1 MVRLYGIIMNLS
13 NDYQNRFSGV
23 GRLYGTNALESF
35 SRARI
40 AIIGIGGVGSWCAE
54 ALARAGVG
62 HISLIDL
69 DDICVTNTNRQ
80 MHTLSTTVGQL
91 KVDVVAKRLQEI
103 NPEGEFSAV
112 ADFLTAESI
121 DKILEPGFDV
131 IIDAIDSLKNKTL
144 LAVTCDEK
152 KIPLITIGGAG
163 GKKDPTLIRK
173 GDLSE
178 STQDNLLKRL
188 KKKLRVD
195 HGFARTG
202 PMNITCV
209 YSIERAVY
217 PTGEGKTCFK
227 KDLKDKT
234 QAKLDCATGMGTVT
248 FGTGSFGFTA
258 AHCALELLAKQKP

>member
-1 MVRLYGIIMNLS
+1 MTISG
-13 NDYQNRFSGV
+13 DYQQRFSGI
-23 GRLYGTNALESF
+23 GRLYGTKALERF
-35 SRARI
+35 HGARV
-40 AIIGIGGVGSWCAE
+40 ALIGIGGVGSWCAE

-62 HISLIDL
+62 HITLIDL

-80 MHTLSTTVGQL
+80 LHTLASTVGQL
-91 KVDVVAKRLQEI
+91 KVEVVAKRLKEI
-103 NPEGEFSAV
+103 NPEGSFEAV
-112 ADFLTAESI
+112 ADFLTSDSI
-121 DKILEPGFDV
+121 EKLLAPRFDL

-144 LAVTCDEK
+144 LAVTCQQK
-152 KIPLITIGGAG
+152 KIPLITVGGAG

-195 HGFARTG
+195 HGFARSG

-217 PTGEGKTCFK
+217 PTEEGTTCFK

-234 QAKLDCATGMGTVT
+234 QAKLDCATGMGTAT

-258 AHCALELLAKQKP
+258 AHCALELLQK

>member
-1 MVRLYGIIMNLS
+1 MVRLYGKSMNLS
-13 NDYQNRFSGV
+13 NEYQNRFSGV
-23 GRLYGTNALESF
+23 ARLYGANALESF
-35 SRARI
+35 ISARV

-54 ALARAGVG
+54 ALARAGIG

-80 MHTLSTTVGQL
+80 LHTLSTTVGQL

-103 NPEGEFSAV
+103 NPEGEFKAV
-112 ADFLTAESI
+112 PDFLTADTIEE
-121 DKILEPGFDV
+121 ILRPGFDI

-144 LAVTCDEK
+144 LAVTCHDK
-152 KIPLITIGGAG
+152 KIPLITVGGAG

-188 KKKLRVD
+188 KKKLRVSHD
-195 HGFARTG
+195 FPRTG

-217 PTGEGKTCFK
+217 PTEEGKTCFK
-227 KDLKDKT
+227 KDLKDKS

-258 AHCALELLAKQKP
+258 ASCALELLSKN